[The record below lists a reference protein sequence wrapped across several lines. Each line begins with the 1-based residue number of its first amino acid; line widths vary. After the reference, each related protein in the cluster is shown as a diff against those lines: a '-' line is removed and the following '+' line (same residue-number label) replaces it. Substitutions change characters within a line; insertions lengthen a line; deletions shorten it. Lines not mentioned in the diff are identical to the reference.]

1 MMRRHH
7 GAWLACLAL
16 CAAVCMA
23 PTLSVAAEP
32 AGLDALLKQ
41 VQDAAGQNAKL
52 NQEREQRFLRDKS
65 QQAALVQQAEA
76 QLADA
81 RRKTDAVRASFAA
94 NQKEI
99 ADLKTQLQARAGD
112 YVQVQGAVKEAA
124 GAFRAVASESLISAQ
139 APDRLKTLAALADND
154 GYPAVGDLERFWY
167 GLQQELVE
175 SGKVARFTA
184 PVIDVDGKREPQEI
198 VRIGSFSAFSDGR
211 YLVFDPQ
218 AGALAELTKQPS
230 RHWRS
235 LAGNFADARE
245 GLHAAM
251 IDPSHGS
258 LLAQEALRPNLR
270 ERIAQGGAIA
280 YVIIVIGT
288 AGSLLAIWQLTFL
301 LRTGRAVRAQ
311 LGDIG
316 RPRSDNP
323 LGRVLAAFRGDPA
336 QGLGDAEVLE
346 LRLSEAILREIPAL
360 ERFQPLLRLIIA
372 AGPLLGLVG
381 TVTGMIITFQV
392 IQEQGAGDPRLM
404 AGGISQA
411 MITTVLGL
419 GVAVPMLFVNAILSA
434 RSRVLVQILDEQ
446 SAGLLARHIEQREA
460 GDVAGA

>member
-1 MMRRHH
+1 MKRLQALMVA
-7 GAWLACLAL
+7 GALLVGATP
-16 CAAVCMA
+16 V
-23 PTLSVAAEP
+23 SAAEP
-32 AGLDALLKQ
+32 ANGLDALLKQ
-41 VQDAAGQNAKL
+41 VQDAAGQNARL
-52 NQEREQRFLRDKS
+52 NQEREQRFLRNKNE
-65 QQAALVQQAEA
+65 QAALVQKAEA
-76 QLADA
+76 ELAAAKA
-81 RRKTDAVRASFAA
+81 RADAVRVRFAA

-99 ADLKTQLQARAGD
+99 AELKTQLQARAGD

-124 GAFRAVASESLISAQ
+124 GAFRAVAVESPISAQ
-139 APDRLKTLAALADND
+139 APDRLATLDALADRD
-154 GYPAVGDLERFWY
+154 GYPPVAELERFWY

-175 SGKVARFTA
+175 GGRVARFTA
-184 PVIDVDGKREPQEI
+184 PVVDPDGQRAEREV
-198 VRIGSFSAFSDGR
+198 VRIGSFGAFADGR
-211 YLVFDPQ
+211 YLVFDAQ
-218 AGALAELTKQPS
+218 ANVLAELTRQPA
-230 RHWRS
+230 RHWRA
-235 LAGNFADARE
+235 LARDFAATRD
-245 GLHAAM
+245 GLAPAM

-258 LLAQEALRPNLR
+258 LLAQEALRPGLA
-270 ERIAQGGAIA
+270 ERIHQGGSIA
-280 YVIIVIGT
+280 YVIIAIGA
-288 AGSLLAIWQLTFL
+288 AGAMLALYQLVYL
-301 LRTGRAVRAQ
+301 LRVGGQVRAQ
-311 LGDIG
+311 LRDIG
-316 RPRSDNP
+316 RPRTDNP

-336 QGLGDAEVLE
+336 QGIGDAEVLE

-446 SAGLLARHIEQREA
+446 SAGLLARHIES
-460 GDVAGA
+460 GAADAP

>member
-1 MMRRHH
+1 MIRMRA
-7 GAWLACLAL
+7 GVIAL
-16 CAAVCMA
+16 CLL
-23 PTLSVAAEP
+23 PTLVLAAEP
-32 AGLDALLKQ
+32 AGVDALLKQ
-41 VQDAAGQNAKL
+41 VQEAAGQNAKL

-81 RRKTDAVRASFAA
+81 KAKADAARSRFAA
-94 NQKEI
+94 NQKAI
-99 ADLKTQLQARAGD
+99 ADLKTRLQARAGD

-139 APDRLKTLAALADND
+139 APDRLKTVDTLADND
-154 GYPAVGDLERFWY
+154 GYPAVADLERFWY

-175 SGKVARFTA
+175 GGKVSRFTA
-184 PVIDVDGKREPQEI
+184 PVIDVDGEREPREV

-218 AGALAELTKQPS
+218 AGALAELTRQPE

-235 LAGNFADARE
+235 LATDFADAKE
-245 GLHAAM
+245 GLHDAM
-251 IDPSHGS
+251 IDPSRGT
-258 LLAQEALRPNLR
+258 LLAKEALRPNLA
-270 ERIAQGGAIA
+270 ERVAQGGVIA
-280 YVIIVIGT
+280 YLIIVIGVV
-288 AGSLLAIWQLTFL
+288 GSVLAIWQLVFL

-311 LGDIG
+311 LREIG
-316 RPRSDNP
+316 QPRTDNP

-446 SAGLLARHIEQREA
+446 SAGLLARHIEQREGG
-460 GDVAGA
+460 GDAARA

>member
-1 MMRRHH
+1 MIRRLVV
-7 GAWLACLAL
+7 ALAL
-16 CAAVCMA
+16 CLPLPALAAD
-23 PTLSVAAEP
+23 P
-32 AGLDALLKQ
+32 ASAQSGLDALLKQ
-41 VQDAAGQNAKL
+41 VQDAAGQNARL
-52 NQEREQRFLRDKS
+52 NAEREQRFLRDKN
-65 QQAALVQQAEA
+65 QQAALVQKAEA
-76 QLADA
+76 DLAAAKA
-81 RRKTDAVRASFAA
+81 RADAVRARFAA

-99 ADLKTQLQARAGD
+99 AELKAQLQARAGD

-124 GAFRAVASESLISAQ
+124 GAFRAIASESLISAQ
-139 APDRLKTLAALADND
+139 LPERAATLDALADRD
-154 GYPAVGDLERFWY
+154 GYAPVADLERFWY
-167 GLQQELVE
+167 DLQFELTE
-175 SGKVARFTA
+175 SGRIARFKA
-184 PVIDVDGKREPQEI
+184 PVIDAGGARAERE
-198 VRIGSFSAFSDGR
+198 VLRIGSFSAFSDGR

-218 AGALAELTKQPS
+218 AGALAELTRQPA

-235 LAGNFADARE
+235 LAADYVEAKD
-245 GLHAAM
+245 GVQPMM

-258 LLAQEALRPNLR
+258 LLAQEALRPSLR
-270 ERIAQGGAIA
+270 ERIDQGGVIA
-280 YVIIVIGT
+280 YVIIVIGF
-288 AGSLLAIWQLTFL
+288 AGAVLALWQLVYL
-301 LRTGRAVRAQ
+301 LRVGARVRGQ
-311 LGDIG
+311 LADIG
-316 RPRSDNP
+316 HPRADNP
-323 LGRVLAAFRGDPA
+323 LGRVLAAFKGDPA
-336 QGLGDAEVLE
+336 QGIGNAEVLE

-446 SAGLLARHIEQREA
+446 SAGLLARHIETGEG
-460 GDVAGA
+460 GDASA

>member
-1 MMRRHH
+1 MKHLKVLMVA
-7 GAWLACLAL
+7 GALLVGATPVA
-16 CAAVCMA
+16 
-23 PTLSVAAEP
+23 AAEP
-32 AGLDALLKQ
+32 ANGLDALLKQ
-41 VQDAAGQNAKL
+41 VQDAAGQNARL
-52 NQEREQRFLRDKS
+52 NQEREQRFLRDKND
-65 QQAALVQQAEA
+65 QAALVQKAEA
-76 QLADA
+76 ELAAAKA
-81 RRKTDAVRASFAA
+81 RADAVRARFAA

-99 ADLKTQLQARAGD
+99 AELKAQLQARAGD

-124 GAFRAVASESLISAQ
+124 GAFRAVVVESPISAQ
-139 APDRLKTLAALADND
+139 APDRLATLDALADRD
-154 GYPAVGDLERFWY
+154 GYPPVAELERFWY

-175 SGKVARFTA
+175 GGRVARFTA
-184 PVIDVDGKREPQEI
+184 PVVDPDGQRAEREI
-198 VRIGSFSAFSDGR
+198 VRIGSFSAFADGH
-211 YLVFDPQ
+211 YLVFDAQ
-218 AGALAELTKQPS
+218 ANVLAELTRQPA
-230 RHWRS
+230 RHWRA
-235 LAGNFADARE
+235 LARDFAATGD
-245 GLHAAM
+245 GLAAAM

-258 LLAQEALRPNLR
+258 LLAQEALRPGLA
-270 ERIAQGGAIA
+270 ERIHQGGSIA
-280 YVIIVIGT
+280 YVIIAIGV
-288 AGSLLAIWQLTFL
+288 AGAVLALYQLVYL
-301 LRTGRAVRAQ
+301 LRVGAQVRAQ
-311 LGDIG
+311 LRDIG
-316 RPRSDNP
+316 RPHTDNP

-336 QGLGDAEVLE
+336 QGIGDAEVLE

-446 SAGLLARHIEQREA
+446 SAGLLARHIES
-460 GDVAGA
+460 GAADAT